1 MTWSLCFLV
10 SELVTRGRGWQTAV
24 NTGLVGPREHVAGP
38 GGVLGEAALLRD
50 LVPAPGLTARPSLAL
65 RLTRR
70 DVTPGHVQVL

>member
-24 NTGLVGPREHVAGP
+24 NTGLVGPREHVAVP

-50 LVPAPGLTARPSLAL
+50 LVPAPGLT
-65 RLTRR
+65 T
-70 DVTPGHVQVL
+70 